1 MFTVRA
7 LLSLAATVAPTAQPI
22 LGSPLRRMV
31 TAGVSKALPL
41 RLIFNFTERNFVMRN
56 LAPLVVR
63 RWRSLVSGAA
73 ALVVLLGALA
83 VVPLVSGAQ
92 GISYTFVNR
101 TRWTIMQI
109 YMQPSSETSWGPDQL
124 GSRVLSPGNSYT
136 LRRLAP
142 DDYDIKV
149 VDEDGDVC
157 ERRNVPVYR
166 STSWVIN
173 TTPYLRCIGRS

>member
-1 MFTVRA
+1 
-7 LLSLAATVAPTAQPI
+7 
-22 LGSPLRRMV
+22 
-31 TAGVSKALPL
+31 
-41 RLIFNFTERNFVMRN
+41 MRN
-56 LAPLVVR
+56 LTSLVAN

-73 ALVVLLGALA
+73 ALVILLGALL
-83 VVPLVSGAQ
+83 VVPLVADAQ
-92 GISYTFVNR
+92 RGVSYTFVNR

-109 YMQPSSETSWGPDQL
+109 YMQPSSDPNWGPDQL

-136 LRRLAP
+136 LRGLGP
-142 DDYDIKV
+142 DDYDIKL